1 MTLPTVATAARNNAE
16 WCATVCASHAVPSSF
31 GTDAWTA
38 HLRAPILYPD
48 AVTLEPTVTVAQLL
62 PRIDAGVG
70 CSIKDSF
77 ATLEHMPAGFRVLFD
92 AQWIGRE
99 PAVAAEGAWTP
110 VADAVELRVWEV
122 ASARDDTPTDLFRPE
137 LLEPLTVAFL
147 AERIGRMIVSGAVL
161 SYGADV
167 VGVSN
172 LFAENGDLDTAWT
185 NATAAAATYFPNAPI
200 VGYESGDELA
210 AARRNGFEVL
220 GRLRVWINDADA
232 SRAVE

>member
-1 MTLPTVATAARNNAE
+1 MPPTVATAARNNAE
-16 WCATVCASHAVPSSF
+16 WCATVCTTYAVPSSF

-38 HLRAPILYPD
+38 HLRAPTLYPD
-48 AVTLEPTVTVAQLL
+48 AVTFEPTVTVAQLL

-77 ATLEHMPAGFRVLFD
+77 ATLEHVPAGFRVLFD

-99 PAVAAEGAWTP
+99 PAVAGECSWAP
-110 VADAVELRVWEV
+110 VADAIELRAWET
-122 ASARDDTPTDLFRPE
+122 AWSGDDAPTDRFRPDI
-137 LLEPLTVAFL
+137 LEPLTVAFL

-161 SYGADV
+161 TYGANV

-185 NATAAAATYFPNAPI
+185 NAIAAAATYFPNAPI
-200 VGYESGDELA
+200 VGYETGDDLA

-220 GRLRVWINDADA
+220 GPLRVWINDADG
-232 SRAVE
+232 SRAGQ